1 MTTQAQLAQGMTIQ
15 WGSFGAIAEVTN
27 FSLGSTVDQ
36 VEVTNHDSVGRAREY
51 IAGLFTPGETTFT
64 VNYNATFHG
73 ELVDRAGFSEL
84 VDVLTVALP
93 DNSDTF
99 QVNAWVKGFTLPG
112 PATGEALT
120 MDVIFQTTG
129 PVTRTSS

>member
-1 MTTQAQLAQGMTIQ
+1 MPTQAQLAQGMTIT
-15 WGSFGAIAEVTN
+15 WGGGAIAEVVN
-27 FSLGSTVDQ
+27 FSLGSSVDQ

-73 ELVDRAGFSEL
+73 ELVDSAGFSEIIK
-84 VDVLTVALP
+84 VLSVTLP
-93 DNSDTF
+93 DASDTF
-99 QVNAWVKGFTLPG
+99 EVNAWVKGFTLPG

-120 MDVIFQTTG
+120 MDIIFQTTG
-129 PVTRTSS
+129 PVFRASS